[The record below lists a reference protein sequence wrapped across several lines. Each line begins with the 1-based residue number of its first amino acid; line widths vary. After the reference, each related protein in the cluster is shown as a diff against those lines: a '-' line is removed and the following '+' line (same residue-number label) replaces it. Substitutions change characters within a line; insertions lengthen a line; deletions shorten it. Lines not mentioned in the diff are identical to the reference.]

1 MKKYLSA
8 ILGGFLAFGVATAQV
23 VTPPT
28 PAPAKTPDY
37 VPPPQ
42 PAQPPA
48 QPARQPA
55 QPATKRVSIPKV
67 DYKPLAEK
75 GPDGTYPPLT
85 DTPQRVSLAEVHN
98 PFIKAEHRPAVD
110 EYLAKRDHR
119 METVAVDNLDVVEQL
134 EGGVIDTLE
143 FSTKESQGQAFK
155 IARSLTDPVN
165 PFGDLISDMARRQVL
180 TDLQAAMAD
189 KLVNEYRAAIREA
202 SRGEGERRV
211 NSNWMARYTY
221 NNKAL
226 EATLAAKRARALAVA
241 KAAEVLPNSGLD
253 SAIVSKL
260 ADACKKAPSDAK
272 AQAELFVTLGKDL
285 TIEQRRAW
293 LKAALATRPTPA
305 GEPLIPF
312 AKTSG
317 RRPAG
322 DDPNADPSAEPSAEP
337 PTEPAAE
344 PAEPPKNQ

>member
-8 ILGGFLAFGVATAQV
+8 ILGGLLTFGVATAQV

-42 PAQPPA
+42 PEQPPA
-48 QPARQPA
+48 QPARPAGGQPA
-55 QPATKRVSIPKV
+55 QPSPKRVSIPKV

-75 GPDGTYPPLT
+75 GPDGKYPALT
-85 DTPQRVSLAEVHN
+85 DTPQRLALAEVHN
-98 PFIKAEHRPAVD
+98 PFIKAEHRPLVD

-155 IARSLTDPVN
+155 IARSLTDPIN
-165 PFGDLISDMARRQVL
+165 PFGDLLSDMARRQVL

-226 EATLAAKRARALAVA
+226 EATLAVKRARALAVA
-241 KAAEVLPNSGLD
+241 KAAEVLPNAGLD
-253 SAIVSKL
+253 SALASKL

-272 AQAELFVTLGKDL
+272 AQAELFATLGKDL

-312 AKTSG
+312 PKNTG

-322 DDPNADPSAEPSAEP
+322 DDPNADPSAEPPIEP
-337 PTEPAAE
+337 GAE